1 MIITR
6 IDAYIFR
13 QILTPMLVTLGI
25 AAMLLLLDKMLS
37 LFDFV
42 IKEGGPVSVVWRM
55 LGNVAPQYF
64 GLAIPIGLLLGCILA
79 FRKLALSSE
88 LDALSAVGV
97 TYQRMLRVP
106 LALSLVLAVLT
117 FLLNGFVQ
125 PISRYSYEELRYEL
139 RTGALGASIK
149 VGEFV
154 SIGEE
159 LTMKVEESRDG
170 GRKLYRIFAHQES
183 KNGANQ
189 LVVTADSGAFFAT
202 DDPDRMLFRL
212 YDGTLT
218 TFNAGWSKPR
228 YLAFDVQ
235 DLPIALPK
243 SEAFRGRGDGELEKT
258 TPEMLRELSS
268 GLLDGRARNAT
279 VANLNYRVAH
289 IMTLF
294 ILPFLAVPMGVPPK
308 RSASAIGVFTGVAIL
323 IAYNEFLELGEA
335 AIRTAGTHPALAIW
349 LPYAIFAAVA
359 FRLYWVSTRKVG
371 GQPLKL
377 LDSIAAATTA
387 LFKRAS
393 GPEKAKT

>member
-1 MIITR
+1 MV
-6 IDAYIFR
+6 
-13 QILTPMLVTLGI
+13 VTLGI

-88 LDALSAVGV
+88 LDALNAVGV
-97 TYQRMLRVP
+97 GYRRMLRVP
-106 LALSLVLAVLT
+106 LFLCFILAILT

-139 RTGALGASIK
+139 RSGALGASIK

-154 SIGEE
+154 SLGDA
-159 LTMKVEESRDG
+159 LTMKVEESRDS
-170 GRKLYRIFAHQES
+170 GRKLYQIFAYQEAADGS
-183 KNGANQ
+183 SQ

-212 YDGTLT
+212 FDGTLT
-218 TFNAGWSKPR
+218 TFETGWSRPR
-228 YLAFDVQ
+228 YLSFDVQ
-235 DLPIALPK
+235 DLPIDLPK
-243 SEAFRGRGDGELEKT
+243 SEAFRDRGDGELEKT
-258 TPEMLRELSS
+258 TFEMVREIMQ
-268 GLLDGRARNAT
+268 GTTEGRARNAT
-279 VANLNYRVAH
+279 IANLNYRMAH

-294 ILPFLAVPMGVPPK
+294 VLPFLAVPMGVPPK
-308 RSASAIGVFTGVAIL
+308 RSASAVGVFTGIALL
-323 IAYNEFLELGEA
+323 IAFNEFLELGEA
-335 AIRTAGTHPALAIW
+335 MVRNSGTNPLLAIW
-349 LPYAIFAAVA
+349 LPYCIFGLVSL
-359 FRLYWVSTRKVG
+359 RLYWVATRKVG

-377 LDSIAAATTA
+377 LDSIASGVSALVKRFSKSQAAA
-387 LFKRAS
+387 
-393 GPEKAKT
+393 P

>member
-1 MIITR
+1 MKR
-6 IDAYIFR
+6 IDLYLLR
-13 QILTPMLVTLGI
+13 QILTPMLTTLTI
-25 AAMLLLLDKMLS
+25 AAMLLLLDKMLN

-55 LGNVAPQYF
+55 LGNIAPQYF

-97 TYQRMLRVP
+97 SYRRLLRVP
-106 LALSLVLAVLT
+106 IALSLILAFLT

-139 RTGALGASIK
+139 RSGALGASIK

-154 SIGEE
+154 SIGDE

-170 GRKLYRIFAHQES
+170 GRKLMNIFAYQES
-183 KNGANQ
+183 DNGAKQ

-212 YDGTLT
+212 FDGTLT
-218 TFNAGWSKPR
+218 TFDAGTQRPR
-228 YLAFDVQ
+228 YLSFDVQ
-235 DLPIALPK
+235 DLPIDLPK
-243 SEAFRGRGDGELEKT
+243 SEAFRDRGDGELEKT
-258 TPEMLRELSS
+258 TFEMLNQLSGGVLEGRE
-268 GLLDGRARNAT
+268 RAAT
-279 VANLNYRVAH
+279 IANLNYRAAH
-289 IMTLF
+289 ILTLF
-294 ILPFLAVPMGVPPK
+294 VLPFLAIPMGVPPK
-308 RSASAIGVFTGVAIL
+308 RSASAVGVFTGIAML

-335 AIRTAGTHPALAIW
+335 MIRANGTSPALAIW
-349 LPYAIFAAVA
+349 LPYTIFALVS
-359 FRLYWVSTRKVG
+359 FRLYWVATRKVG

-377 LDSIAAATTA
+377 LDSIASGVGSLIKRFSRDGKKVAA
-387 LFKRAS
+387 
-393 GPEKAKT
+393 

>member
-1 MIITR
+1 MV
-6 IDAYIFR
+6 
-13 QILTPMLVTLGI
+13 VTLAI

-88 LDALSAVGV
+88 LDALNAVGV
-97 TYQRMLRVP
+97 GYRRMLRVP
-106 LALSLVLAVLT
+106 LFLCFILAILT

-139 RTGALGASIK
+139 RSGALGASIK

-154 SIGEE
+154 SLGDA
-159 LTMKVEESRDG
+159 LTMKVEESRDS
-170 GRKLYRIFAHQES
+170 GRKLYQIFAYQEAADGS
-183 KNGANQ
+183 SQ

-212 YDGTLT
+212 FDGTLT
-218 TFNAGWSKPR
+218 TFETGWSKPR
-228 YLAFDVQ
+228 YLSFDVQ
-235 DLPIALPK
+235 DLPIDLPK
-243 SEAFRGRGDGELEKT
+243 SEAFRDRGDGELEKT
-258 TPEMLRELSS
+258 TFEMVREIMQ
-268 GLLDGRARNAT
+268 GTTQGRARNAT
-279 VANLNYRVAH
+279 IANLNYRMAH

-294 ILPFLAVPMGVPPK
+294 VLPFLAVPMGVPPK
-308 RSASAIGVFTGVAIL
+308 RSASAVGVFTGIALL
-323 IAYNEFLELGEA
+323 IAFNEFLELGEA
-335 AIRTAGTHPALAIW
+335 MVRNSGTSPLLAIW
-349 LPYAIFAAVA
+349 LPYCIFGLVS
-359 FRLYWVSTRKVG
+359 FRLYWVATRKVG

-377 LDSIAAATTA
+377 LDAIASGVSALVKRFSKSQPAAT
-387 LFKRAS
+387 
-393 GPEKAKT
+393 